1 MQLRD
6 YWMPP
11 SLSPAGSL
19 DVWVY
24 RHKQV
29 KGWWWWWWMRK
40 KVLSGRCVNHKVK
53 ALDPVY
59 GTAAEEAIW
68 GAWGLKNKASGRVLS
83 WHVWVST
90 SVFATGRFNK
100 EGEEEGGGAFCGF
113 LRDVSGVCSLSS
125 TRGHEA
131 ASQSLHPPTH
141 KHRSVPAHSHTH
153 TTTGACLFLVFNW
166 FSFLIQTQPKSGP
179 VKRRILHSCAK
190 ARPYIQTGRF
200 EASHKIRYPVVFVP
214 NFCNRHMS
222 DWHLGSNLMC
232 IFSSVCATKNTVIAQ
247 FRSFFFSWTC
257 EPLRRR
263 NRATRMKTT
272 NIN

>member
-1 MQLRD
+1 MEYILDRGERLWGAEFWGGGLEKDAPMQLRD

-24 RHKQV
+24 RHEQV

-68 GAWGLKNKASGRVLS
+68 GAWGLKNKVSGRVLS

-100 EGEEEGGGAFCGF
+100 EGESEGRRRGGGHSVGF
-113 LRDVSGVCSLSS
+113 LETCLVY
-125 TRGHEA
+125 
-131 ASQSLHPPTH
+131 
-141 KHRSVPAHSHTH
+141 AH
-153 TTTGACLFLVFNW
+153 
-166 FSFLIQTQPKSGP
+166 
-179 VKRRILHSCAK
+179 
-190 ARPYIQTGRF
+190 
-200 EASHKIRYPVVFVP
+200 
-214 NFCNRHMS
+214 
-222 DWHLGSNLMC
+222 
-232 IFSSVCATKNTVIAQ
+232 
-247 FRSFFFSWTC
+247 
-257 EPLRRR
+257 
-263 NRATRMKTT
+263 
-272 NIN
+272 